1 MTLYH
6 VSFQPVSL
14 FVPRIPETRAPGENE
29 TIKRICFSDSILH
42 ALHAIPNAG
51 DILDYFINQENI
63 PLILYVYS
71 MESDQ
76 LADSDWM
83 DWKQVKA
90 YVPDAILT
98 KECWVMRSMKAE
110 LLDCKKIEIS
120 AVTIHRLYDTDGTYL
135 NYIRNI
141 TFQVTHSSDDNL
153 SKLCVRKSTSE
164 KLERYLWEKHIS
176 VGQLLIAIARNELPL
191 AYFRREN
198 K

>member
-83 DWKQVKA
+83 DWEQVKA

-98 KECWVMRSMKAE
+98 KECWVMRSIKTE
-110 LLDCKKIEIS
+110 LLNCKKIGIS
-120 AVTIHRLYDTDGTYL
+120 AVAIQRLFDTDGTYL
-135 NYIRNI
+135 NFICDI

-153 SKLCVRKSTSE
+153 SKLCMKKSTRE
-164 KLERYLWEKHIS
+164 KLERYLLEKHIS
-176 VGQLLIAIARNELPL
+176 VGQLLITITRNEIPL
-191 AYFRREN
+191 ADFRSKN

>member
-6 VSFQPVSL
+6 VSFQPVPL
-14 FVPRIPETRAPGENE
+14 FVPRIPETRAPGEND

-63 PLILYVYS
+63 PLFLYIYS

-83 DWKQVKA
+83 DWKQVEE
-90 YVPDAILT
+90 YVPDAMLT
-98 KECWVMRSMKAE
+98 KECWVMRSINAE
-110 LLDCKKIEIS
+110 LLNCKKIEIS
-120 AVTIHRLYDTDGTYL
+120 AVTIQRLFDTDGTYL

-153 SKLCVRKSTSE
+153 SKLCMQKSTRE
-164 KLERYLWEKHIS
+164 KLDCYLLEKHIS
-176 VGQLLIAIARNELPL
+176 VGQLLITIARKEILL
-191 AYFRREN
+191 ADFVS
-198 K
+198 KHK